1 MKLNLEINKYI
12 SGTRERDREN
22 TIIIEA
28 EIVGKKSLM
37 QIIVIRDTHLRSSRE
52 KRIFSFDSKQYRDAK
67 YLVLW

>member
-12 SGTRERDREN
+12 SGTRERERDREN

-37 QIIVIRDTHLRSSRE
+37 QIIVIRDTHLRSSRKTNFFIRFE
-52 KRIFSFDSKQYRDAK
+52 AIS
-67 YLVLW
+67 